1 MTATVPLR
9 SLKGAKTYQ
18 KQKSIKKFGT
28 GKVEPPWTW
37 GLKVLATSRKSNF
50 SNILKTLR
58 LIHQST
64 QNLMLISKM
73 YNLIGLFFRFYFV
86 VVIFNAKKGPFF
98 QKFKKRALFSI
109 KNYKEIKPKK

>member
-18 KQKSIKKFGT
+18 KQKSIKKFGS
-28 GKVEPPWTW
+28 GRVEPPWTW
-37 GLKVLATSRKSNF
+37 GLKVLATSRKWNF
-50 SNILKTLR
+50 SNILKTHR

-73 YNLIGLFFRFYFV
+73 YNLIGLSF
-86 VVIFNAKKGPFF
+86 
-98 QKFKKRALFSI
+98 
-109 KNYKEIKPKK
+109 